1 MSSPS
6 ARLRNKII
14 NKINVNIIYLFLLT
28 RFSIII
34 PCAKK
39 FLMRLW
45 SIHPKYLDTKGLV
58 AVWREGLLAKKVLEG
73 KTKGYKNHPQLIRFI
88 DSEIALESINQYLY
102 GIYKESTIRKYNFDK
117 SKLYEINSK
126 RVELTVN
133 TKQIEY
139 EFELLKSK
147 LKKRDLNKYNEMS
160 NITVIELH
168 PIFIRITGD
177 IENWEKIIPEI
188 INNIQ

>member
-1 MSSPS
+1 
-6 ARLRNKII
+6 
-14 NKINVNIIYLFLLT
+14 
-28 RFSIII
+28 
-34 PCAKK
+34 
-39 FLMRLW
+39 MRLW

-58 AVWREGLLAKKVLEG
+58 AVWRESLLAKKVLEG

-88 DSEIALESINQYLY
+88 NSDNSMESINQYLY
-102 GIYKESTIRKYNFDK
+102 GIYEESVIRKYNFDL

-147 LKKRDLNKYNEMS
+147 LKKRNLNKYNEIQ
-160 NITVIELH
+160 NTPIIELH
-168 PIFIRITGD
+168 PFFIRITGE

-188 INNIQ
+188 ITNIQ

>member
-1 MSSPS
+1 
-6 ARLRNKII
+6 
-14 NKINVNIIYLFLLT
+14 
-28 RFSIII
+28 
-34 PCAKK
+34 
-39 FLMRLW
+39 MRLW
-45 SIHPKYLDTKGLV
+45 SIHPKYLDTTGLV

-88 DSEIALESINQYLY
+88 NSEIALESINQYLY
-102 GIYKESTIRKYNFDK
+102 GIYEESTIRKYNFDK

>member
-1 MSSPS
+1 
-6 ARLRNKII
+6 
-14 NKINVNIIYLFLLT
+14 
-28 RFSIII
+28 
-34 PCAKK
+34 
-39 FLMRLW
+39 MRLW
-45 SIHPKYLDTKGLV
+45 SIHPKYLDTTGLV

-88 DSEIALESINQYLY
+88 NSEIALESINQYLC
-102 GIYKESTIRKYNFDK
+102 GIYEESTIRKYNFDK

-147 LKKRDLNKYNEMS
+147 LKKRDLNKYNEIS
-160 NITVIELH
+160 NTPVIELH

>member
-1 MSSPS
+1 
-6 ARLRNKII
+6 
-14 NKINVNIIYLFLLT
+14 
-28 RFSIII
+28 
-34 PCAKK
+34 
-39 FLMRLW
+39 MRLW

-88 DSEIALESINQYLY
+88 DSEIALETINQYLY
-102 GIYKESTIRKYNFDK
+102 GIYEESTIRKYNFDK
-117 SKLYEINSK
+117 SKLYKINSK

-133 TKQIEY
+133 IKQIEY

-147 LKKRDLNKYNEMS
+147 LKKRDLIKYNEIS
-160 NITVIELH
+160 NTPVIELH

-188 INNIQ
+188 INNIH